1 MSPKSLPKPKAER
14 PVGKQTFEAI
24 RDRDSRRA
32 HEAAHVLEEV
42 RWVLDHVLQEDVCV
56 LRLLSV
62 VLREVVVLHVALEAR
77 GALSPTFSVARE
89 REEPVPLLQL
99 VEHGDDG
106 PVGVY
111 GRPPLEEFASGR
123 VRVEKDERSAE
134 VLEVHDIT

>member
-1 MSPKSLPKPKAER
+1 MFK
-14 PVGKQTFEAI
+14 
-24 RDRDSRRA
+24 
-32 HEAAHVLEEV
+32 EV
-42 RWVLDHVLQEDVCV
+42 RWVLDHVLQEDVGV

-62 VLREVVVLHVALEAR
+62 VLREVVVLHVALKAR
-77 GALSPTFSVARE
+77 GALSPTFAVARE

-111 GRPPLEEFASGR
+111 GRPPLEEFTSGR

-134 VLEVHDIT
+134 VLEVHDVT